1 MVYSNTIKPE
11 TDKLYERMMTQMGL
25 SAEGYTL
32 EADFSHL
39 PIMQKDQKAEAEA
52 MNTRA
57 DAVNK
62 IIASGVELT
71 EDEKRALLKI

>member
-1 MVYSNTIKPE
+1 
-11 TDKLYERMMTQMGL
+11 
-25 SAEGYTL
+25 
-32 EADFSHL
+32 
-39 PIMQKDQKAEAEA
+39 MQKDQKSEAEA
-52 MNTRA
+52 MNIRA